1 MRWNY
6 TPVDAAETAA
16 LARSLTTAPI
26 VAELLLRNALNSPE
40 AAARFLAPAL
50 ASLGD
55 PFLLSNL
62 TEAVER
68 LLLARRLQQ
77 SIVGLGD
84 YDVDG
89 AISCRGEP
97 PKVTA
102 SRAPRSIERWP

>member
-6 TPVDAAETAA
+6 TPVDTDQTAA
-16 LARSLTTAPI
+16 LARSLDTAPI
-26 VAELLLRNALNSPE
+26 VAELLLRNALSSPD

-55 PFLLSNL
+55 PFLLGNL

-77 SIVGLGD
+77 SVVVLGD

-89 AISCRGEP
+89 
-97 PKVTA
+97 V
-102 SRAPRSIERWP
+102 